1 MSDVGEV
8 NDDLVDF
15 LVVEGCVVVV
25 VVVVVVVGGVFVVV
39 EIFVIIFLYFLG
51 LNNFMYVRFSGVVV
65 GRVVVVVGV
74 GVVVDIFVVGV
85 EDIEVVFSKLG
96 V

>member
-15 LVVEGCVVVV
+15 LVVEGCVV